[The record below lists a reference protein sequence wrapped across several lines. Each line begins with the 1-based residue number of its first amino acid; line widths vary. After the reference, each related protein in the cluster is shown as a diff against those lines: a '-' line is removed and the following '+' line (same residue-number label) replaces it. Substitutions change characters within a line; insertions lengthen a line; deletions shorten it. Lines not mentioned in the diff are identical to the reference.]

1 MCLPR
6 IGKISSVT
14 NFILNSPSDRLL
26 AICQQLSRPPYNH
39 HDILCTVDVERS
51 KVCLEHKN
59 WGLLATLEVSALP
72 NSQSLLT
79 LHFPEYPDLT
89 EARVYRTAL
98 LLKLDPKHS
107 DDHQLVGMEVQ
118 EQRLLVCL
126 ANELDQIRSE
136 QRDAAMQ
143 WFLHELRIWGI
154 KMLDQPHSDTKQRGT
169 RNQVDLNQN
178 LISTFD
184 FMIQGTPAEFAVMV
198 LASLGLGC
206 TILSPGTQRELL
218 EVPPDINPVAIQ
230 YRKDDAYIHL
240 LVHKLP
246 NGNSLIKASVSANE
260 CGWGLW
266 DSLRGEIERLG
277 WFSIPALDYVSQ
289 STTIEPH
296 QKNIPE
302 LISKKLDNVSL
313 PPKNEPGK
321 ELSQVWLTIPD
332 KGWDRE
338 CIRLWH
344 RGLTSKDIGRR
355 LEKTDKTILNRLN
368 QLRNEF
374 GEQTVPY
381 RHSTY
386 RSG

>member
-1 MCLPR
+1 MTSR
-6 IGKISSVT
+6 
-14 NFILNSPSDRLL
+14 ILNSTLGRLL
-26 AICQQLSRPPYNH
+26 AICQLLSRPPYNH
-39 HDILCTVDVERS
+39 HDILCTVNMERS

-72 NSQSLLT
+72 ASQSLIT

-89 EARVYRTAL
+89 EAKEYRTAL
-98 LLKLDPKHS
+98 LLKLEPKHPE
-107 DDHQLVGMEVQ
+107 DHRLVGTELE

-136 QRDAAMQ
+136 QRDIAMQ
-143 WFLHELRIWGI
+143 WFLHGLRILGI
-154 KMLDQPHSDTKQRGT
+154 KMQDQSGY
-169 RNQVDLNQN
+169 RNQWGMIQKSKN
-178 LISTFD
+178 TFD
-184 FMIQGTPAEFAVMV
+184 FMIQGTPAEFAVMAH
-198 LASLGLGC
+198 ASLGYGC
-206 TILSPGTQRELL
+206 KILSPGTQRELL
-218 EVPPDINPVAIQ
+218 EVSPDINPVAVQ
-230 YRKDDAYIHL
+230 YRKDNGFLYL

-246 NGNSLIKASVSANE
+246 NGNSLLKASVSANE

-266 DSLRGEIERLG
+266 DTLRDEMERLG
-277 WFSIPALDYVSQ
+277 WFFIPSVESIVS
-289 STTIEPH
+289 SESIEPQ
-296 QKNIPE
+296 QKEIPE
-302 LISKKLDNVSL
+302 FIAQKLDNASL
-313 PPKNEPGK
+313 PSLDEPGK
-321 ELSQVWLTIPD
+321 ELPQIWLAIPD

-368 QLRNEF
+368 HLRNQF

-381 RHSTY
+381 RHATY

>member
-1 MCLPR
+1 MT
-6 IGKISSVT
+6 S
-14 NFILNSPSDRLL
+14 FILNSPSGRLL
-26 AICQQLSRPPYNH
+26 AICLLLSRPPYNH
-39 HDILCTVDVERS
+39 HRILCTVDVERS

-72 NSQSLLT
+72 ASQSSLT
-79 LHFPEYPDLT
+79 LHLPEYPDRT
-89 EARVYRTAL
+89 EAKEYRTAL
-98 LLKLDPKHS
+98 LLKLDLKHPN
-107 DDHQLVGMEVQ
+107 DHRLVSTEVE

-143 WFLHELRIWGI
+143 WFLHGLRIWGI
-154 KMLDQPHSDTKQRGT
+154 KILDQIGY
-169 RNQVDLNQN
+169 RNQWGTIQKPKN
-178 LISTFD
+178 TFD
-184 FMIQGTPAEFAVMV
+184 FLTQGAPAEFAVMAH
-198 LASLGLGC
+198 ASFGVGC
-206 TILSPGTQRELL
+206 TVLSPGTQRELL
-218 EVPPDINPVAIQ
+218 EVPPDINPVAVQ
-230 YRKDDAYIHL
+230 YRKDDANIHL

-246 NGNSLIKASVSANE
+246 NGNSLIKGMVPENE

-266 DSLRGEIERLG
+266 NALRDEMERLG
-277 WFSIPALDYVSQ
+277 WFSIPDLEYVSP
-289 STTIEPH
+289 STTIEPQ
-296 QKNIPE
+296 QKEIPE
-302 LISKKLDNVSL
+302 FIPQKLDNASL
-313 PPKNEPGK
+313 PSKNEPGK
-321 ELSQVWLTIPD
+321 ELPQVWLTIPD

-355 LEKTDKTILNRLN
+355 LEKTDKTILTRLN

-374 GEQTVPY
+374 GEQAVPY